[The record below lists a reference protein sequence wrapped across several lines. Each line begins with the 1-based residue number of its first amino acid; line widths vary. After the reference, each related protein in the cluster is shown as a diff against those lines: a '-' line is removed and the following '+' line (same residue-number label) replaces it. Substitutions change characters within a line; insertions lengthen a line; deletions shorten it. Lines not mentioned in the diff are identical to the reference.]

1 MQSSEGQLRLEEAA
15 RMPAD
20 RLKRIT
26 ALRRTCTPGQAAA
39 VAEMLELRARAT
51 GRFTAPQ
58 NMLFTPQGL
67 EQSTGSRAAAHRAG
81 RFVAGSTVLD
91 CCCGIG
97 SDALALLNAGCR
109 VIGADAD
116 PVTLHCAAHNC
127 ANTDSAFVCADVTQL
142 DLPRM
147 RRLGVDAAFI
157 DPSRRKS
164 RDSGGNSTRIR
175 ASEEYSP
182 PLSFFAELAST
193 FPFAAAKVSPAIDDD
208 SLAPFAE
215 RANCRI
221 EFVAERGECK
231 EAVIWAGAAA
241 PGPDLPVGYMA
252 TVLGQNGRSSLL
264 YPDGGTEAADFALLP
279 GGGVEPGMWLY
290 EPQPSVVRAHLT
302 AALGR
307 SLGAEFV
314 STDSRYLAATELIST
329 PFATAYQVLDC
340 LPLHASA
347 VQRRCAELGRNVMAI
362 KTRWDTTEPEPLQ
375 KQIKGAPK
383 GAGVPQCCV
392 IVVTSAKRK
401 FAIITQPAEPE
412 AQ

>member
-1 MQSSEGQLRLEEAA
+1 
-15 RMPAD
+15 MPAD

-26 ALRRTCTPGQAAA
+26 SLRRTCTPEQAAA
-39 VAEMLELRARAT
+39 VAEMLELRSRAA
-51 GRFTAPQ
+51 GRFTSPEA
-58 NMLFTPQGL
+58 MLFTPQGL

-81 RFVAGSTVLD
+81 RFVAGTTVLD

-109 VIGADAD
+109 VVAADSD
-116 PVTLHCAAHNC
+116 PVTLLCAAHNC
-127 ANTDSAFVCADVTQL
+127 ANTNSAFVCADVTQL
-142 DLPRM
+142 DLGRM
-147 RRLGVDAAFI
+147 HRLGVDAAFI

-182 PLSFFAELAST
+182 PLSFFAKLADA
-193 FPFAAAKVSPAIDDD
+193 FPFAAAKVSPAIDDE

-231 EAVIWAGAAA
+231 EAVIWAGSPA
-241 PGPDLPVGYMA
+241 PGLDLPAGYMA
-252 TVLGQNGRSSLL
+252 SVLGQGGRTSLL

-279 GGGVEPGMWLY
+279 GEGLVPGLWLY

-307 SLGAEFV
+307 RLRAEFV
-314 STDSRYLAATELIST
+314 SLDSRYLAATEFSPT

-340 LPLHASA
+340 MPLHAAA
-347 VQRRCAELGRNVMAI
+347 VHRRCAELGRNVMAI

-375 KQIKGAPK
+375 KQIKGASK

-392 IVVTSAKRK
+392 IVVTSARRK